1 MKNKSVAIIGAGAAG
16 CMCAAELSRRR
27 PELEILVFEKGA
39 SALAKVAVTGGGR
52 CNLTNTFENIDR
64 LEEAYPRGARLM
76 KRLLGH
82 FSQDDCR
89 RWFEDAGVRLVVQDD
104 GCVFPAS
111 QDAMEVVATLRQL
124 MRKNSVKLFCNSKIS
139 SITRLPSGQFM
150 LRLPEPFEAAAPASA
165 AAKAPTAAASTPAA
179 EAAIA
184 GPFDAVVVTS
194 GGATSGLLLGAGL
207 ETIAEVPSLFTL
219 KITDAGL
226 WALMGTV
233 VENCRLSLVGTRF
246 CACGT
251 LLITDWG
258 VSGPATLKLSS
269 YAARH
274 LAENGYKGWLSI
286 NWTGCNQE
294 EAASL
299 LKAIGRENPR
309 KMTSSA
315 RPCGISDRL
324 WRFLLGR
331 ARVRED
337 LRWAE
342 LGPRGAARLC
352 ETLINDTYEISGRA
366 RFKEEFVTCG
376 GLSLSELNPDTLESK
391 RIPGLYAGGEV
402 IDIDAITGGFNL
414 QAAWSSG
421 FCIAESISDC
431 L

>member
-111 QDAMEVVATLRQL
+111 QDAMEIVHTLLAL
-124 MRKNSVKLFCNSKIS
+124 MRKGGVKLLCKNRINC
-139 SITRLPSGQFM
+139 I
-150 LRLPEPFEAAAPASA
+150 LRLEDGGFLLSTEGGPERELRVNSSGLETGPGQ
-165 AAKAPTAAASTPAA
+165 KTAGSR
-179 EAAIA
+179 
-184 GPFDAVVVTS
+184 FDAVVATC
-194 GGATSGLLLGAGL
+194 GGAAAGLLGGLGLSL
-207 ETIAEVPSLFTL
+207 EPDVPSLFTL
-219 KITDAGL
+219 KIPNAGL
-226 WALMGTV
+226 RSLMGTTV
-233 VENCRLSLVGTRF
+233 QNCRLTLAGAGFSSEGI
-246 CACGT
+246 

-269 YAARH
+269 YAARR
-274 LAENGYKGWLSI
+274 LSDDGYKGTLLI
-286 NWTGCNQE
+286 NWTGLGQE
-294 EAASL
+294 ETMEMLSSM
-299 LKAIGRENPR
+299 KDDSPQ
-309 KMTSSA
+309 KMVSNC
-315 RPCGISDRL
+315 RPDGISDRL
-324 WRFLLGR
+324 WRMLLSR
-331 ARVRED
+331 AGIKEGA
-337 LRWAE
+337 RWAE
-342 LGPRGAARLC
+342 IGAKSLKKLR
-352 ETLINDTYEISGRA
+352 ETLCNDAYEIRGRA

-376 GLSLSELNPDTLESK
+376 GLSLSELDYDTLECK
-391 RIPGLYAGGEV
+391 RVPGLYAGGEM

-414 QAAWSSG
+414 QAAWS
-421 FCIAESISDC
+421 CAHRIAEV
-431 L
+431 LAERL